1 VKTSGTHLWL
11 ILWKTYDALRAHAE
25 RHIESL
31 GLCLSDFAVLEAV
44 LHKGPLAV
52 NAIGSLVRLTS
63 GSISTAVDRLERRGY
78 VERRR
83 DSADRRTCLVDLTAS
98 GRSLIAS
105 AFADHVA
112 AMERATSGLG
122 AAERAEAVALLKKLG
137 LRAAEMLEQ

>member
-52 NAIGSLVRLTS
+52 NTIGSLVRLTS

-83 DSADRRTCLVDLTAS
+83 DSEDRRTCLVHLTAS
-98 GRSLIAS
+98 GRSLIAG